1 MPTPPAGGSR
11 YSEGRRGFP
20 FPLPPILF
28 LVVIFYLNFTSRVI
42 LSPLLPVLEP
52 ELGLGHG
59 EAGALFLVLQF
70 GYCTGLLLSGFV
82 ACRLSHRGTILL
94 STVATGLILLA
105 LSRSTSLTG
114 LRVGL
119 WLLGTSVG
127 LYLPAGIATIT
138 GMVSQEHWGKVLAV
152 HELAPNLGYVTAPL
166 VAEALLRV
174 VPWRGILGVFGVL
187 AVLMGG
193 CFLLFGRGGA
203 HRPEPPRFQAM
214 GQLAR
219 DPALWIAALLF
230 SVSVGSSLGF
240 YAMMPLF
247 LVNEIGM
254 QREVAN
260 TIAGSSRVAGIA
272 VIFLS
277 GMITDRIGH
286 RRALVLFLTVTGVLT
301 LLLGLVHGGVTT
313 SILVFLQSAAAACF
327 FPAGFSMVSQIFPP
341 GLRSLA
347 ISQVTII
354 GSLIGGGVIPPA
366 IGYLA
371 EVSSFSAGL
380 CLLGLLTLLT
390 LPLLRYGTPTRIVE
404 ETSARTKKP

>member
-1 MPTPPAGGSR
+1 MPTPPVGDSR

-20 FPLPPILF
+20 FPLPPVLF

-59 EAGALFLVLQF
+59 EAGSLFLVLQF
-70 GYCTGLLLSGFV
+70 GYCTGLLLSAFV

-94 STVATGLILLA
+94 STVAAGLILLA
-105 LSRSTSLTG
+105 TSRSTSLTG

-119 WLLGTSVG
+119 WLLGTSAG

-138 GMVSQEHWGKVLAV
+138 RMVSQEHWGKVLAV

-166 VAEALLRV
+166 LAEVLLRV
-174 VPWRGILGVFGVL
+174 VPWRGILAVFGVL
-187 AVLMGG
+187 ALLMGG

-203 HRPEPPRFQAM
+203 HRPEPPRFKTM

-230 SVSVGSSLGF
+230 SVSIGSGLGF

-254 QREVAN
+254 EREVAN
-260 TIAGSSRVAGIA
+260 TITGSSRVAGIA

-286 RRALVLFLTVTGVLT
+286 RRALVLFLSLTGVLT
-301 LLLGLVHGGVTT
+301 LLLGLVHGRVTT
-313 SILVFLQSAAAACF
+313 SLLVFLQSAAGACF
-327 FPAGFSMVSQIFPP
+327 FPAGFSMVSLIFPP

-347 ISQVTII
+347 VSQVTII
-354 GSLIGGGVIPPA
+354 GSLFGGGVIPPA

-380 CLLGLLTLLT
+380 CLLGLLTLVT
-390 LPLLRYGTPTRIVE
+390 LPLLRYGTPTRLVE
-404 ETSARTKKP
+404 DTPAHTKKP